1 MQSLKDEM
9 VDTKCKLSDILVTD
23 VVFFGSLIPD
33 SELFDKESLAILV
46 FKLLSDCWTLWCPL
60 EPNFASLRPFVL
72 DTFPAAYG
80 PTRWNTTRDTFNVMI
95 SY

>member
-46 FKLLSDCWTLWCPL
+46 FKLLSDCWTL
-60 EPNFASLRPFVL
+60 
-72 DTFPAAYG
+72 
-80 PTRWNTTRDTFNVMI
+80 
-95 SY
+95 